1 MKGLKLSLVIMAAA
15 LLTIGLGGMAYA
27 FHEGGVAQCEGCHTM
42 HNSSGGTAILTKGGA
57 SQFQGVASL
66 LKGSDQSST
75 CLNCHASTTAKA
87 GSYHVYTSDYVQ
99 GSKPPVNYT
108 PGGDFAWVAITF
120 NAASDMHTGQ
130 VLGERHGH
138 NVIAADFPGLSAA
151 DSTLHTAPG
160 GTYSANNLSCI
171 SCHDPHPSARQD
183 ATGTITYR
191 GSGPIV
197 GPGSYADETLT
208 GATDKMGVYRI
219 LGGKT
224 YVPKSYTGGPTFVND
239 PPVAVAPRTYNVS
252 GGVGVGGE
260 ALGDVR
266 VAYGKGMS
274 EWCSNCHGSIAADS
288 ATTHFIHPSSNL
300 AVLGS
305 TIATNYNQ
313 YVKSGDLT
321 GGSGVSY
328 TSLVPFEEGIT
339 TLATLKSHVNTAG
352 AGTGS
357 TQGPTTGTETV
368 MCLSCHRAHASAFNH
383 MTRWDNDFEFITEG
397 GAYPTST
404 SSGTLYNSTDYTA
417 GMYNRPA
424 TASIFATYQRSL
436 CNKCHVKD

>member
-1 MKGLKLSLVIMAAA
+1 M
-15 LLTIGLGGMAYA
+15 
-27 FHEGGVAQCEGCHTM
+27 
-42 HNSSGGTAILTKGGA
+42 
-57 SQFQGVASL
+57 
-66 LKGSDQSST
+66 
-75 CLNCHASTTAKA
+75 
-87 GSYHVYTSDYVQ
+87 
-99 GSKPPVNYT
+99 
-108 PGGDFAWVAITF
+108 
-120 NAASDMHTGQ
+120 
-130 VLGERHGH
+130 
-138 NVIAADFPGLSAA
+138 
-151 DSTLHTAPG
+151 
-160 GTYSANNLSCI
+160 
-171 SCHDPHPSARQD
+171 
-183 ATGTITYR
+183 
-191 GSGPIV
+191 
-197 GPGSYADETLT
+197 
-208 GATDKMGVYRI
+208 
-219 LGGKT
+219 
-224 YVPKSYTGGPTFVND
+224 
-239 PPVAVAPRTYNVS
+239 
-252 GGVGVGGE
+252 GGE

-328 TSLVPFEEGIT
+328 TSLVPIEEGIT